1 MTSDAARRPHG
12 SRPAG
17 GTPKYTIVCP
27 WVMGSASTDD
37 AAALLASV
45 RHAAG
50 LTQKQLADRPG
61 VAQSMVAAYETRRRQ
76 PTVPTLRRLL
86 QAAGATLQL
95 TADRGRPVDNTG
107 FTARSAAEAIRH
119 ELAAGD
125 ESFALRLLVDAV
137 SDLRRLI
144 DGGNNEQVRR
154 FLAAPPSTGSN
165 RFDTLLAAQVGRE
178 LRLAGIR
185 RPKWTVPPPLE
196 QWWFVDATPVTA
208 VRTMQRTSPD
218 LSCVGIWIDDNAFNV
233 A

>member
-1 MTSDAARRPHG
+1 
-12 SRPAG
+12 
-17 GTPKYTIVCP
+17 
-27 WVMGSASTDD
+27 MGSTSTDD

-45 RHAAG
+45 RRAAG
-50 LTQKQLADRPG
+50 LTQSQLAERAG

-95 TADRGRPVDNTG
+95 AADRGRPVDSTG

-144 DGGNNEQVRR
+144 DRGDSEQVRR
-154 FLAAPPSTGSN
+154 FLAAPPSTGSK

-196 QWWFVDATPVTA
+196 QWWFVDTTPITA

-218 LSCVGIWIDDNAFNV
+218 LACVGIWIDDNAFNV